1 MAKVYSTDLRDR
13 VLAFIRSGHSRR
25 AAARHFAVS
34 PSFAIKLAQR
44 ADRTGASTPDRRGR
58 KKGGGKFAPVMG
70 FLTQRVQAEPDIT
83 MAELAEA
90 LHATHGVTAH
100 PAALSR
106 ALCRAGFTYKEIAA
120 GTGMRRRRPAA

>member
-44 ADRTGASTPDRRGR
+44 ADRTGSSSPDRRGR
-58 KKGGGKFAPVMG
+58 KTGGGKLAPVMG
-70 FLTQRVQAEPDIT
+70 FLTLRVQAEPDIT

-90 LHATHGVTAH
+90 LFTAHGVTAH
-100 PAALSR
+100 PSALSR
-106 ALCRAGFTYKEIAA
+106 ALCKAGFTYKKIAS
-120 GTGMRRRRPAA
+120 GTGMRTRRPAA